1 MHVLALT
8 LGSRGDVQPYIAL
21 GTALRAKGHT
31 LTISTGKGFEKA
43 IAEHGLKA
51 APLSVDIRAM
61 INDPE
66 VQQALRTVSGKI
78 KAWRALKPMVRQ
90 ILDEMWDISREIRPD
105 LIAYHIKGTAASH
118 IAEALG
124 ISAIPTFQ
132 IPAMVPTKAFPSPLL
147 PFGELGGCGNWLSHR
162 FIVKMTSAS
171 NARLVRDWRR
181 DKLGLTGSGPRN
193 AVDGFD
199 PSGMVVP
206 RLHGY
211 SRHIIPHPDD
221 WGEREEITGYW
232 YLDQTTDWTPPAA
245 LSQFLDAGPPPVY
258 IGFGSMPSE
267 DAEALTRLVIE
278 AVTASGKRAV
288 LATGW
293 GGLADRSVPESVHL
307 LDAAPHDWL
316 FPRCAAVVHH
326 GGSGTTHEGL
336 RWGRPSFV
344 CPVFGDQPFWGRRV
358 AMLGAGPPPIAQKK
372 LTSEALCHAIR
383 AMQDPAMIAKAE
395 ETGIAMRAEPGAQ
408 AAADSL
414 IRYAA

>member
-21 GTALRAKGHT
+21 GTALAARGHT
-31 LTISTGKGFEKA
+31 LTIATGKGFEDA
-43 IAEHGLKA
+43 IEEHGLKA
-51 APLSVDIRAM
+51 APLNVDIRAM

-66 VQQALRTVSGKI
+66 MQQALRTFSGKI
-78 KAWRALKPMVRQ
+78 KAWRASKPLVRG
-90 ILDEMWDISREIRPD
+90 ILDEMWEVSRAVQPD
-105 LIAYHIKGTAASH
+105 LIVYHVKGTAAPH

-124 ISAIPTFQ
+124 VSAIPTFQ
-132 IPAMVPTKAFPSPLL
+132 IPAMVPTRAFASPLL
-147 PFGELGGCGNWLSHR
+147 PFSELGGFGNRLSHR
-162 FIVKMTSAS
+162 FIVKMMSTF
-171 NARLVRDWRR
+171 NAGLVREWRCS
-181 DKLGLTGSGPRN
+181 KLGLTGSGPRN
-193 AVDGFD
+193 AVDGYD
-199 PSGMVVP
+199 PDGKVVP

-232 YLDQTTDWTPPAA
+232 YLDQATNWTPPSA
-245 LSQFLDAGPPPVY
+245 LSRFLDAGPPPVY

-267 DAEALTRLVIE
+267 DAEKLTHLIVE
-278 AVTASGKRAV
+278 AVAASGQRAV

-293 GGLADRSVPESVHL
+293 GGLADSAVPESIHL

-316 FPRCAAVVHH
+316 FPRCSAVVHH

-336 RWGRPSFV
+336 RWGRPSLI

-372 LTSEALCHAIR
+372 LTSETLCQAIQAL
-383 AMQDPAMIAKAE
+383 QDPAVIARAE
-395 ETGIAMRAEPGAQ
+395 ATGSAMRTERGAD
-408 AAADSL
+408 AAAESL
-414 IRYAA
+414 IRYAG